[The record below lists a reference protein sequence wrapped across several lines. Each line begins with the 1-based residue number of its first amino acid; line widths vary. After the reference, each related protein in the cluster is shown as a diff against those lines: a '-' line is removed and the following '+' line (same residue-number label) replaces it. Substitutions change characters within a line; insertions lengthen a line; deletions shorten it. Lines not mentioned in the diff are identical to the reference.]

1 MESRSRSFHE
11 AAPVTAPPFAKK
23 GKEAEQIMPNPRSA
37 KWSRTAFL
45 LPILGLLGTALS
57 GCAAVG
63 PEWSRLGT
71 RWHDLA
77 VPAESD
83 SVVGLMLQHQI
94 EGPETLVDLMRPYN
108 LGYVELVAANPGIDP
123 WLPADGSKIVL
134 PTAHLV
140 PDGAREGIII
150 NLAEQRLYFFDPADG
165 GTTQSFP
172 IGVSREGWETPIGE
186 TRIVRKKAAPT
197 WYPTASA
204 REEDPTLGRKV
215 APGPENP
222 LGTHALYLDWPTYLI
237 HGTNEPDGVGRR
249 VSRGCIRLY
258 PEDIIRLFEIAEV
271 DTPVR
276 VMNDPVKLARV
287 GGAVFLEVHPTLEEM
302 KQLEEEARL
311 PEIEP
316 VDLRER
322 IKAAAGDATP
332 RINWALAYQTAA
344 QRRGVPVRITR

>member
-1 MESRSRSFHE
+1 MASRSRFSHE
-11 AAPVTAPPFAKK
+11 VGSVKPHRVSSQMLRHPKPS
-23 GKEAEQIMPNPRSA
+23 QIA
-37 KWSRTAFL
+37 L
-45 LPILGLLGTALS
+45 LLLACTLGGGSIS
-57 GCAAVG
+57 GCTTLA
-63 PEWSRLGT
+63 PEWSGLGPN
-71 RWHDLA
+71 WHDLA
-77 VPAESD
+77 EPADSD
-83 SVVGLMLQHQI
+83 SVVGLMLRHQI
-94 EGPETLVDLMRPYN
+94 DGPETLLDLMRPYN
-108 LGYVELVAANPGIDP
+108 LGYVELVAANPGVDP
-123 WLPADGSKIVL
+123 WLPASGSKIVL

-150 NLAEQRLYFFDPADG
+150 NLAEQRLYFFDPAEG
-165 GTTQSFP
+165 GATQSFP

-186 TRIVRKKAAPT
+186 TRIVRKKEGPT

-215 APGPENP
+215 DPGPENP

-258 PEDIIRLFEIAEV
+258 PEDIIRLFEVAAV

-276 VMNDPVKLARV
+276 VIHDPVKLARV
-287 GGAVFLEVHPTLEEM
+287 GDAVFLEVHPTLEEM
-302 KQLEEEARL
+302 KHLEEEASL

-316 VDLRER
+316 EDLRER